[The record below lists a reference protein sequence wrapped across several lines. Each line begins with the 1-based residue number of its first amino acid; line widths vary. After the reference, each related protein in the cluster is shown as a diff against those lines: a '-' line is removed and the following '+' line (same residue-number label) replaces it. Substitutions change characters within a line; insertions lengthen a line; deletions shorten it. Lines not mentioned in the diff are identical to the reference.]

1 MEAAGRSELFQ
12 AGQSFGRFYLVQL
25 IGEGGTS
32 RIFKA
37 MQQPINRIVALKI
50 PSFAD
55 AGNILT
61 PDEFLS
67 EATLMA
73 RLEHSHVVRIYDF
86 GVHEDSAFICME
98 YVEGWNLLELTEA
111 RGALPVSAV
120 LAAGIQTLEG
130 LLYAHSQN
138 VLHLDLSPANVLIAK
153 NGAAKLSDFG
163 MAGKKFK
170 AAEGRI
176 VGTPAFLSPEHVAGA
191 PGTPQSDL
199 FSFASLLFYAAT
211 GEPLFDPGAGNSRVT
226 QAIREIEA
234 ARGKPPEDRLK
245 RLPRL
250 LLKPV
255 LTALESKDP
264 QRLMQELR
272 DAWKKV
278 EGEEKPEAVLRRELE
293 LDADPLAPGSGHDD
307 LPSGHELRD
316 RYIRLREGG
325 KHREAV
331 ALLEKAMR
339 RQPDNPLLRELLAT
353 PPAKAKS
360 APVTVDVG
368 APTLPQQSS
377 RPYQPAKPASKTPF
391 RMAASLVGIL
401 GVTVGLMVWNTFRA
415 PALVGPHTSTPAI
428 PAEAPAHAPGSAAG
442 AGTAA
447 GNAAAAAG
455 DAPSGISA
463 PSTDA
468 APASH
473 PASLSTAHAETSG
486 NPPDRRMSGDHANQ
500 GKFTTVSMH
509 PDPEPIPTGAK
520 PVATKS
526 NRTPSASHPQAG
538 SASSSVQTAPVR
550 IPRPPAVALSGPAGT
565 KVTVD
570 DSVEW
575 IAPGPAGGKQLS
587 PGLVNIT
594 LTPPGSHRPISS
606 SLYISPDTLYLL
618 NLEADGGFSVTRTRR

>member
-1 MEAAGRSELFQ
+1 MPPQDAPERSELFQ
-12 AGQSFGRFYLVQL
+12 PGQSFGKFYLVQL

-111 RGALPVSAV
+111 RGPLPVSAV
-120 LAAGIQTLEG
+120 LAAGIQALEG

-138 VLHLDLSPANVLIAK
+138 VLHLDLSPANVLVSR
-153 NGAAKLSDFG
+153 NGSAKLSDFG
-163 MAGKKFK
+163 MAGKKFR
-170 AAEGRI
+170 ASEGRI

-199 FSFASLLFYAAT
+199 FSFASLLYFAAV
-211 GEPLFDPGAGNSRVT
+211 GEPLFDPGQGNTRVT
-226 QAIREIEA
+226 QAIREIEG
-234 ARGKPPEDRLK
+234 ARARPPEDRIK

-250 LLKPV
+250 LVKPV
-255 LTALESKDP
+255 LTALASKDA
-264 QRLMQELR
+264 QALMRELR
-272 DAWKKV
+272 EAWKKL
-278 EGEEKPEAVLRRELE
+278 EGEERPETVLRRELE
-293 LDADPLAPGSGHDD
+293 LDGDPLSPGSSGED
-307 LPSGHELRD
+307 LPSEQELRD

-368 APTLPQQSS
+368 APS
-377 RPYQPAKPASKTPF
+377 PAAPKARAKGPL
-391 RMAASLVGIL
+391 RLAAAALGIL
-401 GVTVGLMVWNTFRA
+401 AVTVGLLAWGRSVSPAPSDPAAPRA
-415 PALVGPHTSTPAI
+415 PAAPSEPRPPEASLAPAPAAALPVILPAAETAGKTPPTPA
-428 PAEAPAHAPGSAAG
+428 AGKASVMAPTM
-442 AGTAA
+442 TAA
-447 GNAAAAAG
+447 KTAARA
-455 DAPSGISA
+455 
-463 PSTDA
+463 
-468 APASH
+468 
-473 PASLSTAHAETSG
+473 
-486 NPPDRRMSGDHANQ
+486 
-500 GKFTTVSMH
+500 
-509 PDPEPIPTGAK
+509 
-520 PVATKS
+520 
-526 NRTPSASHPQAG
+526 
-538 SASSSVQTAPVR
+538 
-550 IPRPPAVALSGPAGT
+550 PRPPAIALSGPAGT
-565 KVTVD
+565 KVTID
-570 DSVEW
+570 DSLEW
-575 IAPGPAGGKQLS
+575 LSPGPAGGKTLS

-594 LTPPGSHRPISS
+594 LTPPGSDRPISS
-606 SLYISPDTLYLL
+606 SLYISEDTLYLL
-618 NLEADGGFSVTRTRR
+618 NLEADGGFSVNRKRR

>member
-1 MEAAGRSELFQ
+1 MDAAGRSELFQ

-50 PSFAD
+50 PTFTD
-55 AGNILT
+55 AGSILT

-73 RLEHSHVVRIYDF
+73 RLEHGHVVRIYDF
-86 GVHEDSAFICME
+86 GVHENSAFICME
-98 YVEGWNLLELTEA
+98 YVEGWNLLELTGA

-120 LAAGIQTLEG
+120 LAAGIQALDG

-138 VLHLDLSPANVLIAK
+138 VLHLDLSPANVLISR
-153 NGAAKLSDFG
+153 NGSAKLSDFG

-176 VGTPAFLSPEHVAGA
+176 VGTPAFLSPEHVAGS

-199 FSFASLLFYAAT
+199 FSFGSLLYFAAT
-211 GEPLFDPGAGNSRVT
+211 GEPLFDPGQGNSRVT

-234 ARGKPPEDRLK
+234 ARDKPPEDRLK

-250 LLKPV
+250 LAKPV

-264 QRLMQELR
+264 QGLLRELR
-272 DAWKKV
+272 EAYKKV
-278 EGEEKPEAVLRRELE
+278 EGEERPEAVLRRELE
-293 LDADPLAPGSGHDD
+293 LDGDPLAPGSAGEDV
-307 LPSGHELRD
+307 PSGQELRD
-316 RYIRLREGG
+316 RYVRLREGG

-339 RQPDNPLLRELLAT
+339 KQPDNPLLRELLAT

-368 APTLPQQSS
+368 ASS
-377 RPYQPAKPASKTPF
+377 PP
-391 RMAASLVGIL
+391 
-401 GVTVGLMVWNTFRA
+401 
-415 PALVGPHTSTPAI
+415 
-428 PAEAPAHAPGSAAG
+428 SAAG
-442 AGTAA
+442 SGAA
-447 GNAAAAAG
+447 GNRPAKSPVRLAAGVAGLLAMTGALLGWNALRNPAGHAVTPAAASHAPPASALPDSSITPSMPPAAATQ
-455 DAPSGISA
+455 DPAV
-463 PSTDA
+463 
-468 APASH
+468 APAS
-473 PASLSTAHAETSG
+473 PASDSR
-486 NPPDRRMSGDHANQ
+486 DFR
-500 GKFTTVSMH
+500 TVALK
-509 PDPEPIPTGAK
+509 TG
-520 PVATKS
+520 
-526 NRTPSASHPQAG
+526 PSAAKTSLSGEARSAPAAKAG
-538 SASSSVQTAPVR
+538 SRSAR
-550 IPRPPAVALSGPAGT
+550 RPPAVAISGPRGT

-570 DSVEW
+570 DTLEW
-575 IAPGPAGGKQLS
+575 ITPGPAGGRALS

-594 LTPPGSHRPISS
+594 LTPPGSDRPISS
-606 SLYISPDTLYLL
+606 SLFISEDTLYLL
-618 NLEADGGFSVTRTRR
+618 NLEADGGFSVNRKRR

>member
-1 MEAAGRSELFQ
+1 MDAAGRSELFQ

-50 PSFAD
+50 PTFTD
-55 AGNILT
+55 AGSILT

-73 RLEHSHVVRIYDF
+73 RLEHGHVVRIYDF
-86 GVHEDSAFICME
+86 GVHENSAFICME
-98 YVEGWNLLELTEA
+98 YVEGWNLLELTGA

-120 LAAGIQTLEG
+120 LAAGIQTLDG

-138 VLHLDLSPANVLIAK
+138 VLHLDLSPANVLISR
-153 NGAAKLSDFG
+153 NGSAKLSDFG

-176 VGTPAFLSPEHVAGA
+176 VGTPAFLSPEHVAGL

-199 FSFASLLFYAAT
+199 FSFGSLLYFAAT
-211 GEPLFDPGAGNSRVT
+211 GEPLFDPGQGNSRVT

-234 ARGKPPEDRLK
+234 ARDKPPEDRIK

-250 LLKPV
+250 LAKPV

-264 QRLMQELR
+264 QGLLRELR
-272 DAWKKV
+272 EAYKKV
-278 EGEEKPEAVLRRELE
+278 EGEERPEAVLRRELE
-293 LDADPLAPGSGHDD
+293 LDGDPLAPGSAGEDV
-307 LPSGHELRD
+307 PSGQELRD
-316 RYIRLREGG
+316 RYVRLREGG

-339 RQPDNPLLRELLAT
+339 KQPDNPLLRELLAT

-368 APTLPQQSS
+368 ASS
-377 RPYQPAKPASKTPF
+377 PPSAS
-391 RMAASLVGIL
+391 
-401 GVTVGLMVWNTFRA
+401 
-415 PALVGPHTSTPAI
+415 
-428 PAEAPAHAPGSAAG
+428 GSG
-442 AGTAA
+442 AA
-447 GNAAAAAG
+447 GNRPAKSPVRLAAGVAGLLAMTGALLGWNALRNPGVHAVTPAAASNAPPASALPDSSITPSMPPAAATQ
-455 DAPSGISA
+455 DPAV
-463 PSTDA
+463 
-468 APASH
+468 APAS
-473 PASLSTAHAETSG
+473 PASDSR
-486 NPPDRRMSGDHANQ
+486 DFR
-500 GKFTTVSMH
+500 TVALK
-509 PDPEPIPTGAK
+509 TG
-520 PVATKS
+520 
-526 NRTPSASHPQAG
+526 PSAAKTSLPGEPRSAPAAKAG
-538 SASSSVQTAPVR
+538 SRSAR
-550 IPRPPAVALSGPAGT
+550 RPPAVAISGPRGT

-570 DSVEW
+570 DTLEW
-575 IAPGPAGGKQLS
+575 ITPGPAGGRTLS

-594 LTPPGSHRPISS
+594 LTPPGSDRPISS
-606 SLYISPDTLYLL
+606 SLFISEDTLYLL
-618 NLEADGGFSVTRTRR
+618 NLEADGGFSVNRKRR

>member
-1 MEAAGRSELFQ
+1 MDAAGRSELFQ

-50 PSFAD
+50 PTFTD
-55 AGNILT
+55 AGSILT

-73 RLEHSHVVRIYDF
+73 RLEHGHVVRIYDF

-120 LAAGIQTLEG
+120 LAAAIQTLDG
-130 LLYAHSQN
+130 LLYAHSRN
-138 VLHLDLSPANVLIAK
+138 VLHLDLSPANVLISR
-153 NGAAKLSDFG
+153 NGSAKLSDFG

-176 VGTPAFLSPEHVAGA
+176 VGTPAFLSPEHVAGS

-199 FSFASLLFYAAT
+199 FSFGSLLYFAAT
-211 GEPLFDPGAGNSRVT
+211 GEPLFDPGPGNSRVT

-234 ARGKPPEDRLK
+234 ARGRPPEDRLK

-250 LLKPV
+250 LAKPV

-264 QRLMQELR
+264 QGLLRELR
-272 DAWKKV
+272 EAYKKV
-278 EGEEKPEAVLRRELE
+278 EGEERPEAVLRRELE
-293 LDADPLAPGSGHDD
+293 LDGDPLAPGSAGEDV
-307 LPSGHELRD
+307 PSGQELRD
-316 RYIRLREGG
+316 RYVRLREGG

-331 ALLEKAMR
+331 ALLEKALR
-339 RQPDNPLLRELLAT
+339 KQPDNPLLRELLAT

-368 APTLPQQSS
+368 ASS
-377 RPYQPAKPASKTPF
+377 Q
-391 RMAASLVGIL
+391 
-401 GVTVGLMVWNTFRA
+401 
-415 PALVGPHTSTPAI
+415 
-428 PAEAPAHAPGSAAG
+428 
-442 AGTAA
+442 
-447 GNAAAAAG
+447 
-455 DAPSGISA
+455 
-463 PSTDA
+463 
-468 APASH
+468 
-473 PASLSTAHAETSG
+473 
-486 NPPDRRMSGDHANQ
+486 
-500 GKFTTVSMH
+500 
-509 PDPEPIPTGAK
+509 
-520 PVATKS
+520 
-526 NRTPSASHPQAG
+526 PSASGPATATARNRPAKSPVRLAAGVAGLLAMTVALLGWNALRNPGGHAVTPAAASKAPPASIPQDSSITRSLTPATATQEHTVEPASPGSPGSDSRDFRTVALNAGPSAAKTSLPGEARGAPAPKAG
-538 SASSSVQTAPVR
+538 SRSAR
-550 IPRPPAVALSGPAGT
+550 RPPAVAVSGPRGT

-570 DSVEW
+570 DTLEW
-575 IAPGPAGGKQLS
+575 IAPGPAGGKALS

-594 LTPPGSHRPISS
+594 LTPPGSDRPISS
-606 SLYISPDTLYLL
+606 SLFISEDTLYLL
-618 NLEADGGFSVTRTRR
+618 NLEADGGFSVNRKRR